1 LTVSLQSSTSE
12 PARREAI
19 DELKAEMKQMMS
31 SAYETVPELRDTV
44 ISTYGDVADHIWG
57 LIGDWYHH
65 DFVIEMLSPKQK
77 WCVD

>member
-1 LTVSLQSSTSE
+1 VSLQSSTSDPE
-12 PARREAI
+12 QREAI
-19 DELKAEMKQMMS
+19 DELKAEMKPMMS
-31 SAYETVPELRDTV
+31 GADETVPGLRNTV

-65 DFVIEMLSPKQK
+65 DFVIAMLSPKQK

>member
-1 LTVSLQSSTSE
+1 V
-12 PARREAI
+12 I
-19 DELKAEMKQMMS
+19 DELKAEMKRMMS
-31 SAYETVPELRDTV
+31 GAYATVPGLRDAV

-65 DFVIEMLSPKQK
+65 DFVIEMLSPEQK